1 MLKYKFGI
9 RVVYKYIIL
18 HLNYDSMRLTTFILF
33 TLLVSFSGRAQ
44 VTPKENQEMGYILTE
59 HDSIL
64 NDTIQLPE
72 IIISKGQKMSP
83 EELKQ
88 FQILQNR
95 VYKVYPYA
103 KLASERLTAL
113 NNGMARL
120 KTSREKKK
128 YFKIV
133 EDYLNNEFEERL
145 KKLSR
150 KQGQILVK
158 LIHRQTGITT
168 YELVK
173 TLKSGFK
180 AFVSNTTANL
190 FDISLKEEYKP
201 YDVNEDYLIETIL
214 VRAFESGRLT
224 NQKPANPVN
233 YDDLSSKWQQ
243 RAKELNKK

>member
-1 MLKYKFGI
+1 MRFTTC
-9 RVVYKYIIL
+9 IL
-18 HLNYDSMRLTTFILF
+18 CF
-33 TLLVSFSGRAQ
+33 LLISFAAKAQ
-44 VTPKENQEMGYILTE
+44 ITPKETSEMGYTLTE
-59 HDSIL
+59 NDSIL
-64 NDTIQLPE
+64 GDTIELPE
-72 IIISKGQKMSP
+72 IILSKEKLDP
-83 EELKQ
+83 EAKKQ
-88 FQILQNR
+88 FLILQNR

-103 KLASERLTAL
+103 RLAADRLTAL

-133 EDYLNNEFEERL
+133 EDYLNNEFEARL

-180 AFVSNTTANL
+180 AFVSNATANM
-190 FDISLKEEYKP
+190 FDISLKREYNP
-201 YDVNEDYLIETIL
+201 FEVNEDYLIESIL
-214 VRAFESGRLT
+214 VRAFESGRLSY
-224 NQKPANPVN
+224 QKPANPVN
-233 YDDLSSKWQQ
+233 YDALETHWEQK
-243 RAKELNKK
+243 AEELNKK